1 MATLAVSPKTGAK
14 MVGLSLSSF
23 RRQVRAGKIRAVK
36 VGRRILVPVN
46 SLEKLLHMDEHPGP
60 AELSEGEAKGEN

>member
-1 MATLAVSPKTGAK
+1 MQTLAVSPKTGAK

-23 RRQVRAGKIRAVK
+23 RRQVRAGNIHAVK

-46 SLEKLLHMDEHPGP
+46 SLEKLLHMDERPGP
-60 AELSEGEAKGEN
+60 TVPQEEKAQG